1 MNPIFE
7 DFSTASTKDAV
18 NLNWLTHTNV
28 TGTFE
33 LQRSAQKEESW
44 TSVGSVPSDGL
55 KSFNYSD
62 ASVSEDGKYS
72 YRAKFTRGDG
82 GYAFSNKSDAEIL
95 PVVFSLAQNYPNPFN
110 PSTMIKYQL
119 PNDSKV
125 TITVF
130 NTIGQKVIDL
140 VNNEVKP
147 AGTYYSQW
155 NAGNYA
161 SGVYLL
167 RIIATSS
174 QTGENFSKVVKM
186 MLLK

>member
-7 DFSTASTKDAV
+7 DFSTASAKDAV

-33 LQRSAQKEESW
+33 LQRSVQNEESW
-44 TSVGSVPSDGL
+44 TSVGSVSSDGL

-82 GYAFSNKSDAEIL
+82 GYAFSNISNAEIL

-110 PSTMIKYQL
+110 PSTTIRYQL
-119 PNDSKV
+119 PADSKV
-125 TITVF
+125 SITIF
-130 NTIGQKVIDL
+130 NTIGEKVADL
-140 VNNEVKP
+140 VNEVQS
-147 AGTYYSQW
+147 AGSYVKEW
-155 NAGNYA
+155 NAGQYA

-167 RIIATSS
+167 RITAASS
-174 QTGENFSKVVKM
+174 QTGETFSKVLKM
-186 MLLK
+186 MMLK